1 MNNPSQAII
10 IPSETFSGAFVVIH
24 PDGRQ
29 VPCANLPTAKIEAGL
44 LELGQAPTLEELRG
58 LAEVDHTR
66 ALETIYGVKLGGLG
80 RHTPAVTWTL
90 TGRVE
95 RVHNWSTA
103 QKIVRDNE
111 QAFGTPALD

>member
-1 MNNPSQAII
+1 MNNQSQAII
-10 IPSETFSGAFVVIH
+10 IPSPTFSGAFVVIH

-44 LELGQAPTLEELRG
+44 LELGRAPTFEELSWAPD
-58 LAEVDHTR
+58 LDTAIE
-66 ALETIYGVKLGGLG
+66 AIYGVKLGGLG

-103 QKIVRDNE
+103 QTIVRDNE
-111 QAFGTPALD
+111 KAFGTPSLD

>member
-29 VPCANLPTAKIEAGL
+29 VPCANLSTAKIEAGL
-44 LELGQAPTLEELRG
+44 LDLGQAPTFEELSWSPD
-58 LAEVDHTR
+58 LDTAIE
-66 ALETIYGVKLGGLG
+66 AIYGVKLGGLG

-103 QKIVRDNE
+103 QAIVRDNE
-111 QAFGTPALD
+111 KAYGTPSLD

>member
-1 MNNPSQAII
+1 MNNQSQAII
-10 IPSETFSGAFVVIH
+10 SFSTTHNGAYIVTH

-29 VPCANLPTAKIEAGL
+29 VPCANLNTAKIEAGL
-44 LELGQAPTLEELRG
+44 LELGRAPTFEELSWSPD
-58 LAEVDHTR
+58 LDSAIE
-66 ALETIYGVKLGGLG
+66 AIYGVKLGGLG

-103 QKIVRDNE
+103 QTIVRDNE
-111 QAFGTPALD
+111 KAFGTPSLD